1 MNATDFERSLWVYK
15 NITENLN
22 NFKKKREQV
31 KRE

>member
-1 MNATDFERSLWVYK
+1 MNATDFERSLSVYK
-15 NITENLN
+15 NITEDLN